1 MAQQISGRITTF
13 QQGWFQLHPQ
23 SQAALCNDH
32 NLHNKQQKHEP
43 DCSLIL
49 GILPSTL
56 YGLSHWNL
64 STILE
69 IQGRNC
75 PIQASGHHLCWEV
88 SFLLRSANPSQS
100 ISQVLS
106 RLQSNDY
113 DYQSIRIIKLSNTG
127 VPIFQPNCQCL
138 LSKSLFLITIQSRL
152 EIFNVFSLSVILLV
166 LSSTPYIQSSR
177 RSQRSLPS
185 RNLQFHQPDLP
196 SRSQIGKEQLSVCS
210 FR

>member
-13 QQGWFQLHPQ
+13 QEGWFQLHPQ

-32 NLHNKQQKHEP
+32 SLDNKQQKHEP

-64 STILE
+64 SIILE

-75 PIQASGHHLCWEV
+75 PVQACGHHLCWVV

-100 ISQVLS
+100 VSQVLS

-113 DYQSIRIIKLSNTG
+113 DYQSIKIIKLSNTG
-127 VPIFQPNCQCL
+127 VPIFQPSCQCL

-152 EIFNVFSLSVILLV
+152 ELFNVFSLSVILLV
-166 LSSTPYIQSSR
+166 LASIHYIQSSR
-177 RSQRSLPS
+177 CSQRSLPS
-185 RNLQFHQPDLP
+185 RNLQSDPERRLNPVEQWSPT
-196 SRSQIGKEQLSVCS
+196 SRI
-210 FR
+210 